1 MITNEWIDPTIKDK
15 LNIQNIVALYQVSKV
30 FNLPSLRESTF
41 SFIQR
46 CFTMVVE
53 TKNFLELEYNF
64 VSDILVSSGLLI
76 TTEVEV
82 FNAANEWLGHD
93 IKERSEFAE
102 DLLIKVRL
110 PLLPDHTLRHLLN
123 SSSPITNNIDNRAI
137 VKNILQEK
145 YNFPTKSRVYYTN
158 RYCNHSKFNIL
169 VCKGQIVC
177 DFEVPPRNV
186 TQFHANNFKNVSVL
200 PLILARSYCEEVCLK
215 GIIYLFGGHD
225 NNNGNLNLSVEKYSA
240 ETEIRN
246 KVIND
251 KLEGYSY
258 SACEFM
264 NFIFIIGGHY
274 YRYDTWNDTN
284 SCLRFNTKNNN

>member
-1 MITNEWIDPTIKDK
+1 MITNEWIDKITNHKI
-15 LNIQNIVALYQVSKV
+15 NIQNVVVVYQFAKR
-30 FNLPSLRESTF
+30 FNLPSLLKSTF
-41 SFIQR
+41 SFIEH
-46 CFTMVVE
+46 CFTMVVK
-53 TKNFLELEYNF
+53 TKNFLELDYNI
-64 VSDILVSSGLLI
+64 VSNILAASGLLI

-82 FNAANEWLGHD
+82 FNAANKWLSHNT
-93 IKERSEFAE
+93 KERSTFAK

-110 PLLPDHTLRHLLN
+110 LLLSDHTLKHLLN
-123 SSSPITNNIDNRAI
+123 SSSPITNNIDNRAK
-137 VKNILQEK
+137 VKNILQRN
-145 YNFPTKSRVYYTN
+145 YNFLTKSRVYYTN

-215 GIIYLFGGHD
+215 GIIYLFGSHD
-225 NNNGNLNLSVEKYSA
+225 NNNGNLNLFVEKYSA
-240 ETEIRN
+240 ATEIRN